1 MSMNFTSLVASFVLV
16 AVAELGDKTQIA
28 VITLSSRFKAFSVF
42 SGAMLAFLLTTGIA
56 VAIGDAL
63 TLVLPIFWIRVI
75 AAAILLIFGVYTII
89 SRKEEAEV
97 KTKEVRNAVFYSF
110 SLVTLMELGD
120 KTQFAVIAL
129 SAEYDF
135 PLLVYVG
142 VMMAFAIITGL
153 GATIGATLTRFVSL
167 KYIQL
172 GGGLIFIL
180 FGIVFLINA
189 LLGFTSFV

>member
-1 MSMNFTSLVASFVLV
+1 LLI
-16 AVAELGDKTQIA
+16 GDKTQIA

-63 TLVLPIFWIRVI
+63 TRVLPIFWIRITV
-75 AAAILLIFGVYTII
+75 ATIFLVFGFYTII
-89 SRKEEAEV
+89 STKEEAQI
-97 KTKEVRNAVFYSF
+97 KMTDTRNAVFSSF

-120 KTQFAVIAL
+120 KTQFAVIAF
-129 SAEYDF
+129 SADYEF
-135 PLLVYVG
+135 PLLVYVS
-142 VMMAFAIITGL
+142 VMMAFVLVTGL
-153 GATIGATLTRFVSL
+153 GATVGAALTRFVPL

-172 GGGLIFIL
+172 GSGLIFIL

-189 LLGFTSFV
+189 VLGFTSFV

>member
-1 MSMNFTSLVASFVLV
+1 MNLTPLVASFVLV

-56 VAIGDAL
+56 VAIGNAL
-63 TLVLPIFWIRVI
+63 TLVLPTFWIRI
-75 AAAILLIFGVYTII
+75 TAATIFLVFGVYTIV
-89 SRKEEAEV
+89 SRKEEAQV
-97 KTKEVRNAVFYSF
+97 KTEQARNVVFSSF
-110 SLVTLMELGD
+110 WLITLMELGD

-129 SAEYDF
+129 SAEYEF
-135 PLLVYVG
+135 PLLVYIG

-153 GATIGATLTRFVSL
+153 GATVGAALTRFVPL

-172 GGGLIFIL
+172 GSAFIFIF

-189 LLGFTSFV
+189 VLGCASFV

>member
-1 MSMNFTSLVASFVLV
+1 MNLPSLVASFVLV

-63 TLVLPIFWIRVI
+63 TLVLPTFWIRI
-75 AAAILLIFGVYTII
+75 TAATLFLVFGVYTII
-89 SRKEEAEV
+89 SRKEEAQI
-97 KTKEVRNAVFYSF
+97 KTQEACNSVFSSF
-110 SLVTLMELGD
+110 SLITLMELGD

-129 SAEYDF
+129 SAEYEF

-142 VMMAFAIITGL
+142 VMMAFAVITGL
-153 GATIGATLTRFVSL
+153 GATVGAALTRFAPL

-172 GGGLIFIL
+172 GSGFIFIL

-189 LLGFTSFV
+189 VLGCASFV